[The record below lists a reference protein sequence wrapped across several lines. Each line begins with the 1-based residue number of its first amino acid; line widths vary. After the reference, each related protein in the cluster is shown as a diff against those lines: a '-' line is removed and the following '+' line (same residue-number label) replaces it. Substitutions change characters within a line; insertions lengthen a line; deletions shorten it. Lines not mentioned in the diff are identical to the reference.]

1 MAAGR
6 PTLGLQSVMRLGELG
21 DQITPFA
28 LRAACDLRIADLL
41 ADGPRTVA
49 ELAEAAG
56 ARPAPLLRLL
66 RALAARG
73 VFTEVHDETF
83 ALTPLAEPLR
93 GDHPMSLRDS
103 FTMIASDVAAWGAI
117 GHTLRTGE
125 PAFEHVHG
133 RGYWEHLATHSEESA
148 RVDEWMRSINRLH
161 LRTVLGAYPWRR
173 FGTLVDVGGGTGGFL
188 AGLLRRFPRVQGVLF
203 DLPHVV
209 AGAPAVL
216 AEAGVADRCVTVPGS
231 AFDGVPAGRDGY
243 LLKTVLPG
251 FGDDDAVRILAN
263 VRFAMRPES
272 RLVLL
277 EAVLPAGDAFDMAK
291 LFDVHA
297 MVLTGGA
304 HRSTDETGR
313 LLQRA
318 GLRLTQVVGTPTL
331 TVLEALP
338 DDAG

>member
-1 MAAGR
+1 MTTSRKSLDLTA
-6 PTLGLQSVMRLGELG
+6 VMRLGELG

-28 LRAACDLRIADLL
+28 LRAACDLRVADLL
-41 ADGPRTVA
+41 ANGPRTVA

-56 ARPAPLLRLL
+56 AHAGALLRLL

-73 VFTEVHDETF
+73 VFTEVADATF

-103 FTMIASDVAAWGAI
+103 FTLLESDVRAWGAM
-117 GHTLRTGE
+117 GHTLLTGE
-125 PAFEHVHG
+125 PAFSHVHG
-133 RGYWEHLATHSEESA
+133 QDYWTYLADHPQESN
-148 RVDEWMRSINRLH
+148 RVDDWMRSVNRLH

-188 AGLLRRFPRVQGVLF
+188 AGLLARFPAVRGVLF

-209 AGAPAVL
+209 SGAAPVL
-216 AEAGVADRCVTVPGS
+216 AAAGVADRCDVVPGDV
-231 AFDGVPAGRDGY
+231 FDAVPVGGDGY

-251 FGDDDAVRILAN
+251 FDDDDVVRILRN
-263 VRFAMRPES
+263 VRDAMRPDS

-277 EAVLPAGDAFDMAK
+277 EAVLPAGDTFDMAK

-304 HRSTDETGR
+304 HRGAEQTGR
-313 LLQRA
+313 LLEQV

-338 DDAG
+338 AD

>member
-1 MAAGR
+1 MTAAR
-6 PTLGLQSVMRLGELG
+6 RSLDLSAVVRLGELG

-41 ADGPRTVA
+41 ADGPRPVV
-49 ELAEAAG
+49 ELAGAAG
-56 ARPAPLLRLL
+56 AHPGALLRLL

-73 VFTEVHDETF
+73 VFTEVADATF

-103 FTMIASDVAAWGAI
+103 FTLLDSDVRAWSAI
-117 GHTLRTGE
+117 GHTVRTGE
-125 PAFEHVHG
+125 PAFDHVHG
-133 RGYWEHLATHSEESA
+133 QGYWAYLAGHPEESA
-148 RVDEWMRSINRLH
+148 RVDDWMRSVNRLH

-188 AGLLRRFPRVQGVLF
+188 AGLLTRFPAVRGVLF

-209 AGAPAVL
+209 AGAAKVL
-216 AEAGVADRCVTVPGS
+216 AEAGVTDRCEVVPGD
-231 AFDGVPAGRDGY
+231 AFDAVPAGGDGY

-251 FGDDDAVRILAN
+251 FDDDEAARILGN
-263 VRFAMRPES
+263 VRAAMRPDS

-277 EAVLPAGDAFDMAK
+277 EAVLPPGDTFDMAK

-304 HRSTDETGR
+304 HRGEDETGR
-313 LLQRA
+313 LLERV
-318 GLRLTQVVGTPTL
+318 GLRLTQVIGSPTL
-331 TVLEALP
+331 TVLEAVP
-338 DDAG
+338 VD

>member
-1 MAAGR
+1 MTAAR
-6 PTLGLQSVMRLGELG
+6 RSLDLTAVVRLGELG

-41 ADGPRTVA
+41 VDGPRPVS
-49 ELAEAAG
+49 ELAASAG
-56 ARPAPLLRLL
+56 AHEGALLRLL

-73 VFTEVHDETF
+73 VFSEVADATF

-103 FTMIASDVAAWGAI
+103 FTLLDSDVRAWAAI

-125 PAFEHVHG
+125 PAFGHVHG
-133 RGYWEHLATHSEESA
+133 QDYWSYLADHPQESA
-148 RVDEWMRSINRLH
+148 RVDDWMRSVNHLH

-188 AGLLRRFPRVQGVLF
+188 AGLLTRFPGVRGVLF

-209 AGAPAVL
+209 AGAPKVL
-216 AEAGVADRCVTVPGS
+216 AEAGVADRCEVVPGD
-231 AFDGVPAGRDGY
+231 AFGTVPAGGDGY

-251 FGDDDAVRILAN
+251 FDDDDAARILGS
-263 VRFAMRPES
+263 VRTAMRPDS

-277 EAVLPAGDAFDMAK
+277 EAVLPPGDAFDMAK

-304 HRSTDETGR
+304 HRSAEETGR
-313 LLQRA
+313 LLERA
-318 GLRLTQVVGTPTL
+318 GLRLTQVIGTPTL
-331 TVLEALP
+331 TAIEALP
-338 DDAG
+338 AD

>member
-1 MAAGR
+1 MAGR
-6 PTLGLQSVMRLGELG
+6 PRLDLDAVVRLGELG

-28 LRAACDLRIADLL
+28 LRAACDLRVADLL
-41 ADGPRTVA
+41 ADGPRTVID
-49 ELAEAAG
+49 LAEAAG
-56 ARPAPLLRLL
+56 ADPGALLRLL

-73 VFTEVHDETF
+73 VFTEVGEAEF

-103 FTMIASDVAAWGAI
+103 FTVLDSDVRSWAQI
-117 GHTLRTGE
+117 GHTLRTGR
-125 PAFEHVHG
+125 PAFERVHG
-133 RGYWEHLATHSEESA
+133 RSYWDHLAANPAESA
-148 RVDEWMRSINRLH
+148 RVDDWMRSINRLH
-161 LRTVLGAYPWRR
+161 LRTLLGAYPWRR
-173 FGTLVDVGGGTGGFL
+173 FGTLVDIGGGTGGFL
-188 AGLLRRFPRVQGVLF
+188 AGLLARFPAVRGVLF

-216 AEAGVADRCVTVPGS
+216 TGAGVADRCDVVSGS
-231 AFDGVPAGRDGY
+231 AFDAVPAGRDGY

-251 FGDDDAVRILAN
+251 FDDDDAVRILGV
-263 VRFAMRPES
+263 VRAAMRPDS

-277 EAVLPAGDAFDMAK
+277 EAVLPPGDTFDVAK

-304 HRSTDETGR
+304 HRSSAQTGA
-313 LLQRA
+313 LLEQA
-318 GLRLTQVVGTPTL
+318 GLRLGQVIATPTL

-338 DDAG
+338 TTE